1 MTFAAASFSTASFS
15 PAAFLFDGIP
25 ALDPNGNRPTRRE
38 YQPTYHELRNRREL
52 EREVEATEI
61 SLRITDSKIESL
73 EFKRLHDLA
82 DTAMQ
87 VELLGLLAQ
96 QNELMQLLEQ
106 LRQQRLGLL
115 REDEELIAILMCLN

>member
-25 ALDPNGNRPTRRE
+25 ALDPNGNRPIRE
-38 YQPTYHELRNRREL
+38 YQPTYHELRNRRQL
-52 EREVEATEI
+52 ERELEATEI

-96 QNELMQLLEQ
+96 QNELMQLIEQ
-106 LRQQRLGLL
+106 LQQERLRAL
-115 REDEELIAILMCLN
+115 RDDEELVAILMCLN